1 MSFAWPWVL
10 PLGTILVAL
19 VGWLARSAER
29 RGRAALARFGDPAVL
44 ARGSALP
51 VPRTAAALWALRLGG
66 LALALVALA
75 RPQLGERQAD
85 LVRTGRDVLVLLDL
99 SRSMLVTDAGGTRL
113 AAAKRIAWDLAER
126 APGDRVGLVV
136 FGGSAFLQLPL
147 TSDRGAL
154 RLFLDEATPDDLG
167 DPATDLSAALVTAV
181 RTFEHEGDEGRRA
194 VVVLSDG
201 ESGEG
206 DMEDAAGELRRLGL
220 PVFAVG
226 VGTVAGGPV
235 PADSSEAPEKY
246 HRNHI
251 GQIVVSRLEEGDL
264 KAAARTS
271 GGAFAHWDRPSE
283 MRGLEIGLDGVRPRV
298 LSARQAAERAD
309 RFQWPLGIAVVL
321 LIWAELM
328 GARGEGRTGAR
339 TSLRTAPVIPRER
352 SDRGTQTGHVRNARS
367 RSLASLGMT
376 GLLGASLLGSCSA
389 ASRGER
395 LYHQGKYGDAYA
407 VFHGAQQG
415 DSSPRLA
422 FDAGSALYRLERY
435 QEAADQFRSAA
446 RDAGLRQRS
455 LFNLGNAMVR
465 AAEETPGRPEPLY
478 RAAEA
483 FEGALRLDPR
493 DQDAKWNLEIALR
506 RLGDD
511 RTSGGSSGRGRNAD
525 YGQGNMNVPGYEGN
539 PDAAVGAMAG
549 GGFGSAEGE
558 SVEELT
564 PEEARRL
571 LEAVQRQQLTSHEGR
586 RNKQSNKGD
595 RDW

>member
-1 MSFAWPWVL
+1 MSFAWPWML
-10 PLGTILVAL
+10 ALGTVVVAL
-19 VGWLARSAER
+19 VAWLARSAER
-29 RGRAALARFGDPAVL
+29 RRRVALARFGEPAVL

-51 VPRTAAALWALRLGG
+51 APRTVAVLWALRLGA
-66 LALALVALA
+66 LALGLVALA
-75 RPQLGERQAD
+75 RPHLGVRQSD

-147 TSDRGAL
+147 SSDRGAL
-154 RLFLDEATPDDLG
+154 RLFLDQASPDDLG
-167 DPATDLSAALVTAV
+167 DPATDVSAALITAV
-181 RTFEHEGDEGRRA
+181 RTYEHEGDEGRRA
-194 VVVLSDG
+194 IVLLSDG

-206 DMEDAAGELRRLGL
+206 DMEDAAGELRRQGL

-226 VGTVAGGPV
+226 VGTAAGGPV

-251 GQIVVSRLEEGDL
+251 GQVVVSRLEEADL
-264 KAAARTS
+264 QTAARAS
-271 GGAFAHWDRPSE
+271 GGAFAHWDRPTE
-283 MRGLEIGLDGVRPRV
+283 MRRLEVGLDGVRPRV
-298 LSARQAAERAD
+298 LSARKGSERAD
-309 RFQWPLGIAVVL
+309 RFQWPLGVAVML
-321 LIWAELM
+321 LMVAEML
-328 GARGEGRTGAR
+328 GAGADGRRRAGGR
-339 TSLRTAPVIPRER
+339 ERSSPVIPRQR
-352 SDRGTQTGHVRNARS
+352 SDRGTQPEQGRKAPA

-376 GLLGASLLGSCSA
+376 GVLGASLLSSCSA

-395 LYHQGKYGDAYA
+395 LYHAGKYSESYG
-407 VFHGAQQG
+407 VFHGAQRRDG
-415 DSSPRLA
+415 SARLA
-422 FDAGSALYRLERY
+422 FDAGSALYRMERY
-435 QEAADQFRSAA
+435 EEAAEQFTAAA
-446 RDAGLRQRS
+446 RDSALRQRS

-465 AAEETPGRPEPLY
+465 AAEEKPGKPEPLY

-558 SVEELT
+558 SAKELT

-571 LEAVQRQQLTSHEGR
+571 LEAVQRQQLTTHEGR

>member
-1 MSFAWPWVL
+1 MSFALEWVL
-10 PLGTILVAL
+10 PVAAALVAL
-19 VGWLARSAER
+19 AAWLALRAER
-29 RGRAALARFGDPAVL
+29 QRREALARFGDPTVL
-44 ARGSALP
+44 GRGSALP
-51 VPRTAAALWALRLGG
+51 SARGAGVLWGLRLG
-66 LALALVALA
+66 ALAFGLLALA
-75 RPQLGERQAD
+75 RPQLGERNAD

-154 RLFLDEATPDDLG
+154 RLFLDQASPDDLG
-167 DPATDLSAALVTAV
+167 DPATDLSAALITAA

-194 VVVLSDG
+194 VLVLSDG

-206 DMEDAAGELRRLGL
+206 DMDDAAGELRRQGL

-226 VGTVAGGPV
+226 VGTAAGGPV

-264 KAAARTS
+264 QRSARAS
-271 GGAFAHWDRPSE
+271 GGAFAHWDRANE
-283 MRGLEIGLDGVRPRV
+283 MRGLEAGLDAVRPRV
-298 LSARQAAERAD
+298 LSARKASERAD
-309 RFQWPLGIAVVL
+309 RFQWPLAVAVML
-321 LIWAELM
+321 LMWAEAL
-328 GARGEGRTGAR
+328 GHRGAR
-339 TSLRTAPVIPRER
+339 TLGRGVESRPNGLGVAAPL
-352 SDRGTQTGHVRNARS
+352 
-367 RSLASLGMT
+367 LALVVGS
-376 GLLGASLLGSCSA
+376 SLLLSCSA
-389 ASRGER
+389 ADRGER
-395 LYHQGKYGDAYA
+395 LYHKGKYGQAYG
-407 VFHGAQQG
+407 VFHAAQ
-415 DSSPRLA
+415 SSDTSARLA

-435 QEAADQFRSAA
+435 EEAAEQFRSAA

-455 LFNLGNAMVR
+455 LFNLGNSMVR
-465 AAEETPGRPEPLY
+465 AAEEKPGAPDPLY

-483 FEGALRLDPR
+483 FEGALRLDPG

>member
-1 MSFAWPWVL
+1 MSFAWPWVIA
-10 PLGTILVAL
+10 LGAVLLALVA
-19 VGWLARSAER
+19 WLARGAER
-29 RGRAALARFGDPAVL
+29 RRRAALARFGDPAVL
-44 ARGSALP
+44 ARGSTLP
-51 VPRTAAALWALRLGG
+51 APRTAGMLWTLRLGG

-75 RPQLGERQAD
+75 RPQLGERQTD

-154 RLFLDEATPDDLG
+154 QLFLDQASPDDLG

-206 DMEDAAGELRRLGL
+206 DMEDAAAELRRHGL

-226 VGTVAGGPV
+226 VGTAAGGPV

-251 GQIVVSRLEEGDL
+251 GQIVVSRLEESDL
-264 KAAARTS
+264 QTAASAS
-271 GGAFAHWDRPSE
+271 GGAFAHWDRPGE
-283 MRGLEIGLDGVRPRV
+283 MRRLEAGLDGVRPRV
-298 LSARQAAERAD
+298 LAGRKASERAD
-309 RFQWPLGIAVVL
+309 RYQWPLGISVLL
-321 LIWAELM
+321 LIWSE
-328 GARGEGRTGAR
+328 
-339 TSLRTAPVIPRER
+339 
-352 SDRGTQTGHVRNARS
+352 
-367 RSLASLGMT
+367 
-376 GLLGASLLGSCSA
+376 LLGAGAWGRGGAGAQGRRVAQPRKRRRTGTGEAAATTVALAVSLLVACSA

-395 LYHQGKYGDAYA
+395 LYHQGKYGEAYA
-407 VFHGAQQG
+407 VFRGAQQG
-415 DSSPRLA
+415 DSSARLA
-422 FDAGSALYRLERY
+422 FNAGSALYRLERY
-435 QEAADQFRSAA
+435 DEAADQFRNAA
-446 RDAGLRQRS
+446 RDPEFRQRS

-465 AAEETPGRPEPLY
+465 AAEEQPGRPEPLR

-483 FEGALRLDPR
+483 FEGALRLDSR

-586 RNKQSNKGD
+586 RNKQSNQGD